1 MKHNITNLILS
12 AEVNEKIAN
21 DRFDNEPTK
30 ANARKAMRTHKHLDK
45 LYNKAY
51 KQGVLS
57 YAEVIS
63 LVSNI
68 GTRKSSISRKA
79 EKEYE
84 EYLLTLDCMAEE
96 AADTADGDGE
106 F

>member
-12 AEVNEKIAN
+12 AEVNERIAN
-21 DRFDNEPTK
+21 ERFDNEPTK
-30 ANARKAMRTHKHLDK
+30 ANARKATRAHKQLDK

-57 YAEVIS
+57 YAE
-63 LVSNI
+63 LVCLASNV
-68 GTRKSSISRKA
+68 GSRKSSISRKA
-79 EKEYE
+79 EREYE
-84 EYLLTLDCMAEE
+84 EHLLTLDAMAEDR
-96 AADTADGDGE
+96 ADTEDGDGE